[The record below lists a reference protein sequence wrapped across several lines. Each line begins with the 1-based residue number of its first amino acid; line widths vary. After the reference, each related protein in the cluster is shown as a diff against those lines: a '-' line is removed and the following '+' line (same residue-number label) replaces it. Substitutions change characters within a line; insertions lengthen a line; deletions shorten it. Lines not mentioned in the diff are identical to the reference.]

1 VDIDNV
7 NQVYTFWKCSSREN
21 NELQKTLPPLPIVTS
36 SQLRMAS
43 SSGAKENKKGL
54 AMLEILIK
62 SKLIKNKL
70 SWFL

>member
-21 NELQKTLPPLPIVTS
+21 NELQKTATIADLTS